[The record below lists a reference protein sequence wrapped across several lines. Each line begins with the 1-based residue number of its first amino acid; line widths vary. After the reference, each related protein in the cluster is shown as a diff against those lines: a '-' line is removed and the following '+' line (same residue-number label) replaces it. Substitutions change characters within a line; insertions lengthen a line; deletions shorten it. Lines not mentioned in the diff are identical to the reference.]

1 MYQLYYVNR
10 ATSYFSSMDGT
21 LFIKVRKGSEDY
33 YIPFITL
40 IDEIANTS
48 NLLIDAS
55 CPLFASSIKKELFLR
70 RVQTGMPMTQQL
82 LRESDFD
89 FRHQNDSIQMDIR
102 HRNPPIPVKTIEQ
115 AVDHMLSLYL
125 SEGNFR
131 APDDLSHEEK
141 EKLYTFY
148 REKLHPYFP
157 GLCAPYRPISP
168 QLFL

>member
-21 LFIKVRKGSEDY
+21 LFIKVRKGSDDY

-40 IDEIANTS
+40 IDEIADTS

-55 CPLFASSIKKELFLR
+55 CALFPSNIKQKLFLH
-70 RVQTGMPMTQQL
+70 RVQTGTPMSQHL

-89 FRHQNDSIQMDIR
+89 FRLQNDSIQMDIR

-115 AVDHMLSLYL
+115 AVDHMLCLYL
-125 SEGNFR
+125 SEGNFL
-131 APDDLSHEEK
+131 APEDLSHEEK
-141 EKLYTFY
+141 EKLYAFY

-157 GLCAPYRPISP
+157 GLCAPYRPIGP